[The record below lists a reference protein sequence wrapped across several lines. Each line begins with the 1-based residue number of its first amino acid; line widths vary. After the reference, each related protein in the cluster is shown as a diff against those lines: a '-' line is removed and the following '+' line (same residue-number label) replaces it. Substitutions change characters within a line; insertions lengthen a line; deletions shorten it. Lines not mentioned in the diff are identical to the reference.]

1 MRILLIAPHPFYQE
15 RGTPIAVDLLCR
27 VLSAMNVSIDIAT
40 FHEGNDRNYPNVI
53 IHRISSRSWL
63 KSIGPGFSIKKVI
76 CDVFLFFQVKNLIKL
91 NNYDLIHAVEE
102 AAFIA
107 LYYHWRRGIPFV
119 YDMDSSMASQLIE
132 KMPWLTPIKPF
143 FTYMEAKPIKQAIHV
158 MPMCQQM
165 VEQAENIGAQSI
177 TLLKDVSLVDAQES
191 PSEDCIDLRQHYSI
205 DSPILMYIGNLE
217 HYQGIDLLLNSFSL
231 ALKQNS
237 GVNLVIIGGN
247 EKHITHYRRQCESLN
262 ISDNV
267 IFTGPMQIGLLN
279 SLMSQ
284 ANFLVSPRTKGGNTP
299 MKIYTYMDSNRA
311 ILATNLDTHTQVLSE
326 ESAFLCEPNKESMAQ
341 GILALLKNKQ
351 RTLEVAKRA
360 KEQVRREHSFEHYQD
375 TLTKAYNGIRS
386 QLQKSG

>member
-27 VLSAMNVSIDIAT
+27 VLSAMNISIDIAT
-40 FHEGNDRNYPNVI
+40 FHEGSDRIYPNVN

-76 CDVFLFFQVKNLIKL
+76 CDVFLFFRVKNLIKQ

-102 AAFIA
+102 GAFIA
-107 LYYHWRRGIPFV
+107 LYFHWRRGIPFV
-119 YDMDSSMASQLIE
+119 YDMDSSMAAQLVG

-143 FTYMEAKPIKQAIHV
+143 LTYMEAKPIKKAIHV

-165 VEQAENIGAQSI
+165 VEQAEKIGAQKT
-177 TLLKDVSLVDAQES
+177 TLLKDVSLVNTQDSQNTEF
-191 PSEDCIDLRQHYSI
+191 IDLRQYYGI

-217 HYQGIDLLLNSFSL
+217 HYQGIDLLLDSFSL
-231 ALKQNS
+231 ALKQN
-237 GVNLVIIGGN
+237 VEVKLVIIGGSQ
-247 EKHITHYRRQCESLN
+247 KHISHYKQKCESLN

-267 IFTGPMQIGLLN
+267 IFTGPMPIGLLD

-284 ANFLVSPRTKGGNTP
+284 ADFLVSPRAKGGNTP

-311 ILATNLDTHTQVLSE
+311 ILATNLDTHTQVLNE

-341 GILALLKNKQ
+341 GILTLLKSKQ
-351 RTLEVAKRA
+351 RALEVAKRA

-375 TLTKAYNGIRS
+375 TLTKAYDGIKS
-386 QLQKSG
+386 QFQKAG